1 MDLLTITCPSC
12 QSQKF
17 KRHTSYETK
26 HNDQRYIYC
35 CIDCK
40 RCFSSTTNT
49 FLAGIRKPVSLIV
62 TVLKAR
68 TEGLGLNAACRT
80 FNLAKNTLL
89 NWERRFS
96 EMKQTLLLYAL
107 LHTYLK
113 LIIEG
118 DEVYTKV
125 NKNVPPD
132 ESLGWTIVL
141 MDRASRFLWELEC
154 GRKDRKLFRKALRLL
169 GKIVN
174 QTQDL
179 SLITDGERR
188 YGNILFEICHE
199 LIRNGKRGR
208 PRKTLQKGVKVR
220 VKNKGSQAHK
230 RGRKRPKY
238 QAPCPEHPDTVQDIK
253 ESDIHANHC
262 ESLNSALRRRNSTFR
277 RKTNTYAKSEKGL
290 QRTLDVYWVVHNFV
304 RSHFTTKQVPAVA
317 LGIINKGLSWQEILM
332 VRMVMP
338 A

>member
-1 MDLLTITCPSC
+1 MALFTVTCPSC
-12 QSQKF
+12 QCPEF
-17 KRHTSYETK
+17 KRHTNYETEYNGRK
-26 HNDQRYIYC
+26 DIYC
-35 CIDCK
+35 CTNCEAF
-40 RCFSSTTNT
+40 FSSSANT
-49 FLAGIRKPVSLIV
+49 FLAGIRKPVSLIM

-80 FNLAKNTLL
+80 FNIAKNTLL

-96 EMKQTLLLYAL
+96 ALKQTLLLYAL
-107 LHTYLK
+107 LHTYLQ

-118 DEVYTKV
+118 DEVYTRV

-132 ESLGWTIVL
+132 ESLGWTVVL
-141 MDRASRFLWELEC
+141 MDRASRFLWQLEC

-169 GKIVN
+169 GKLVN
-174 QTQDL
+174 KTQDI

-199 LIRNGKRGR
+199 LVRNGKRGR

-238 QAPCPEHPDTVQDIK
+238 QAPCPEHPGTVQNIK
-253 ESDIHANHC
+253 ENDIHANHC
-262 ESLNSALRRRNSTFR
+262 EAFNSSLRRRNSTFR
-277 RKTNTYAKSEKGL
+277 RKTNTYAKSKNGL

-304 RSHFTTKQVPAVA
+304 RPHFTTKQVPAVA
-317 LGIINKGLSWQEILM
+317 LGIVDKPLSWQEILM